1 MIRTCVL
8 ALAIGLAS
16 CSNSTPES
24 VPEEIPVIQG
34 VFGQAPPTANGITSV
49 VMLDA
54 PTPIQGSL
62 GQGDPTIDQLGLEF
76 TPKQLLV
83 QLGQTVGFTNSE
95 SIGHNVH
102 LSVLGTD
109 STVFNTDTDTSQRVD
124 YVFDEE
130 GAYNV
135 TCDVHPGMQAL
146 IYVTDAPFGVFAEE
160 NGSFV
165 IPDVPRGTYT
175 LSVWSF
181 NADFRIERI
190 IEVNTPSTEV
200 DLDVR

>member
-1 MIRTCVL
+1 MPL
-8 ALAIGLAS
+8 
-16 CSNSTPES
+16 
-24 VPEEIPVIQG
+24 IQG

-49 VMLDA
+49 VTLDA
-54 PTPIQGSL
+54 PTLIQGSL
-62 GQGDPTIDQLGLEF
+62 GQGNPTIDQLGLEF

-102 LSVLGTD
+102 LSVLESD
-109 STVFNTDTDTSQRVD
+109 STVFNTDTDTSERVD
-124 YVFDEE
+124 YIFDEA

-135 TCDVHPGMQAL
+135 TCDVHPGMQAM

-160 NGSFV
+160 SGSFV
-165 IPDVPRGTYT
+165 IPDVPEGTYA

-181 NADFRIERI
+181 NADFRIEQT
-190 IEVNTPSTEV
+190 IEVNIPCTEV
-200 DLDVR
+200 DLGIR

>member
-1 MIRTCVL
+1 MIRTFAL
-8 ALAIGLAS
+8 ALAIALVS
-16 CSNSTPES
+16 CRDSTPEP
-24 VPEEIPVIQG
+24 VPEEIPEIQG
-34 VFGQAPPTANGITSV
+34 VFGQAPPLANGITSV

-54 PTPIQGSL
+54 ASPIQGNL
-62 GQGDPTIDQLGLEF
+62 GQGDPAIDQLGLEF

-83 QLGQTVGFTNSE
+83 QIGQTVGFTNSE

-102 LSVLGTD
+102 LSVMETD

-124 YVFDEE
+124 YVFDRE

-135 TCDVHPGMQAL
+135 TCDVHPGMQAM

-160 NGSFV
+160 SGSFV
-165 IPDVPRGTYT
+165 IPDVPEGTYA

-181 NADFRIERI
+181 NADFRIEQT
-190 IEVNTPSTEV
+190 IEVNIPSTEV
-200 DLDVR
+200 DLGIR

>member
-1 MIRTCVL
+1 MIRPCVL
-8 ALAIGLAS
+8 AIAIGLAS

-24 VPEEIPVIQG
+24 VPEEMPLIQG

-49 VMLDA
+49 VTLDA
-54 PTPIQGSL
+54 PTLIQGSL
-62 GQGDPTIDQLGLEF
+62 GQGNPTIDQLGLEF

-102 LSVLGTD
+102 LSVLESD
-109 STVFNTDTDTSQRVD
+109 STVFNTDTDTSERVD
-124 YVFDEE
+124 YIFDEA

-135 TCDVHPGMQAL
+135 TCDVHPGMQAM

-160 NGSFV
+160 SGNFV
-165 IPDVPRGTYT
+165 IPDVPEGTYT

-181 NADFRIERI
+181 NPDYRTEQIV
-190 IEVNTPSTEV
+190 EVNTPSTEV
-200 DLDVR
+200 DLGVQ